1 MMKAVILAYPGR
13 NFSLSVQED
22 EQPAY
27 VASVSI
33 LVQIFMLGC
42 TFVIG
47 HVLRRNKIMI
57 VHEAGAALILGVFVG
72 MAVRISGEESGF
84 SSWINFNNQFFFYFL
99 LPPIIFESGWSLKT
113 RPFFGNFGA
122 ICTFA
127 FLGTL
132 VSTFV
137 TGICL
142 WIFGSLKLTHA
153 MPFMVC
159 LTFGALISATDPVTV
174 LALFNELGVDANLYA
189 YVFGESVLNDAVAI
203 VLYRTLLSFVGTEIS
218 KGGIFGAFSYFIA
231 NFIGSFSI
239 GVICALG
246 SALLV
251 KYGGLNDHGLG
262 VLESCLMVLFPY
274 ASYMMADA
282 LELSGIVAILFCG
295 ITMKYY
301 TAPLMSSVAQTITTS
316 FFQMLAKLSETFVF
330 IYMGVAM
337 FLEQQSWNNIGF
349 TFFTIISILI
359 GRALNV
365 YPCSIIVNKYREKP
379 LHIPRN
385 QQHALWYSGLRGAMA
400 FALALQSVTDLPDN
414 HGRVLLTSTLFTIFF
429 TVLLVGGS
437 TPFVLTYLKIEMS
450 GPSEGHDAPE
460 PSEPMPP
467 SQRVETPVQASDDE
481 SEDDARL
488 GILERQKAKLQ
499 RKLRRLKSDANF
511 VKLDKK
517 YIKPFFASPVGS
529 DPTSPTS
536 PVVDKGTSVKL
547 VTLPARTHERRS
559 LIADAFH
566 ARSETVPT
574 PGGGTRKA
582 SRLASY
588 GQQEDTSWIQPPPW
602 PSSDRRPSGSQKQ
615 DTWAEPARVP
625 SVPSRGLQTTDVWSQ
640 KPDGPDQE
648 KTKTPNAE
656 VGEKSWPSSGGWP
669 SRTAPTDPWTQ
680 SLAATVPPQKSLTSK
695 LQSSSWNK
703 ANGGGGDN
711 DWLHST
717 TGPSKQSS
725 HDLDFATIDLT

>member
-84 SSWINFNNQFFFYFL
+84 RRFNEGSFRPNSLWPDFPFDL
-99 LPPIIFESGWSLKT
+99 VMTDTESGWSLKT

-295 ITMKYY
+295 IVRRY
-301 TAPLMSSVAQTITTS
+301 SVLTSPIPFCFLDRDVISDAYGNLFS
-316 FFQMLAKLSETFVF
+316 FFSGERF

-349 TFFTIISILI
+349 TFFTI
-359 GRALNV
+359 
-365 YPCSIIVNKYREKP
+365 
-379 LHIPRN
+379 
-385 QQHALWYSGLRGAMA
+385 
-400 FALALQSVTDLPDN
+400 
-414 HGRVLLTSTLFTIFF
+414 
-429 TVLLVGGS
+429 VLLVGGS

-460 PSEPMPP
+460 PSVRRASSPGVKQDILLEPMPP